1 MKPDSETMI
10 SPTAHS
16 SSADRKKSDPR
27 KQRVV
32 SDMASGG
39 SALGKYQS
47 FFVGH
52 SGFGKLLRYE
62 LTMML
67 TAGLGGAL
75 GYQLRK
81 TFFPGLFAVAGRGV
95 VFGRALILRCPGRV
109 SLGDA
114 VLIDDNCTLDA
125 RGDGEAASIEIGSK
139 SLIARD
145 TILVVK
151 DGHIRIGENCSI
163 GSQCFLGSVAGIE
176 MGNHVLIAGQC
187 FIGGGRYHTK
197 LGAGPMVDQ
206 GLVTKGPVVIGN
218 DVWIGAKVAVLDGV
232 KIGDGAIIGAG
243 AVVTGDVPE
252 NAIYG
257 GIPARQIGMRS

>member
-1 MKPDSETMI
+1 MKPDSETMMGSTPPVA
-10 SPTAHS
+10 SP
-16 SSADRKKSDPR
+16 DRSKTGPR

-32 SDMASGG
+32 SDMAGGG

-52 SGFGKLLRYE
+52 SSFGKLIRYE

-67 TAGLGGAL
+67 TAGLRGAL

-81 TFFPGLFAVAGRGV
+81 MFFPGLFAAAGRGV

-151 DGHIRIGENCSI
+151 DGHIRIGANCSI
-163 GSQCFLGSVAGIE
+163 GSQCFLGSVSGIE
-176 MGNHVLIAGQC
+176 MGDDVLIAGQC
-187 FIGGGRYHTK
+187 FIGGGRYHTR
-197 LGAGPMVDQ
+197 LGAGPMVEQ
-206 GLVTKGPVVIGN
+206 GLVTKGPVIIGN

-232 KIGDGAIIGAG
+232 RVGDGAVIGAG
-243 AVVTGDVPE
+243 AVVTSDVPD

>member
-1 MKPDSETMI
+1 MKADSKSLTGAGREI
-10 SPTAHS
+10 GEAKR
-16 SSADRKKSDPR
+16 ADAGPR

-32 SDMASGG
+32 SDMAAGG
-39 SALGKYQS
+39 SALRKYQS

-52 SGFGKLLRYE
+52 SGFGKLIGYE

-67 TAGLGGAL
+67 TAGMRGAL

-81 TFFPGLFAVAGRGV
+81 TFFPRLFAAVGRGV
-95 VFGRALILRCPGRV
+95 VFGRALILRCPGRI

-125 RGDGEAASIEIGSK
+125 RGDGEAASIHIGSR

-163 GSQCFLGSVAGIE
+163 GSQCFLGSVSGIE
-176 MGNHVLIAGQC
+176 MGDHVLIAGQC

-197 LGAGPMVDQ
+197 LGAGPMVEQ
-206 GLVTKGPVVIGN
+206 GLVTKGPVIIGN

-232 KIGDGAIIGAG
+232 RIGDGAVIGAG

-257 GIPARQIGMRS
+257 GVPARQIGVRS